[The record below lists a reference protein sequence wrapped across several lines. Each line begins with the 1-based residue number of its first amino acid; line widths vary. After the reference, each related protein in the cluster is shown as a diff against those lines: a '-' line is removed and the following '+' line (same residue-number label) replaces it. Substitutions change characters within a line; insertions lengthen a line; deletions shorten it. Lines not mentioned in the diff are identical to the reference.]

1 MHWRFE
7 NKHNLCLI
15 FQRENSNKSYMKII
29 RVFCLIAILAE
40 MTVLSGEE
48 ATLSFTPTDVS
59 QIGQDLSNPDTY
71 GLTSP
76 ITDSTDITVNYTI
89 PSVTSGDN
97 PYNTGRITKFAE
109 DLTANNFTF
118 NINFG
123 NNLWDVYVLNVS
135 ENKRVSLN
143 SVSYNIIDS
152 ATSHP
157 INNITVNKGG
167 LFEVKGDLVV
177 SDRRTTRSWYQ
188 TRLNFWGSGNVNIN
202 GNLTIS
208 SEMET
213 MYDNALNGVKL
224 ELSEVNS
231 FTVGGVVTLQSKWKD
246 KKWIRL
252 NSNARNVFERSF
264 GGLNV
269 ALGGVIELDGQSN
282 VTATTLTFTNSGR
295 NEFNGSLATRI
306 EVERTDGKISSWGNV
321 VDNKLNVTMDASD
334 PQNGYQVLRFSK
346 IAPNRTAYLRYAVC
360 AYYCGGKIE
369 SGKRI
374 KCRQEKY
381 GHDNEDERQRGT
393 TLEIILQGVSARL
406 DDHDLAGSCHG
417 GHDGH
422 TAGCDH
428 ADHGSTGVYAH
439 ADTGGS
445 DQWDEDGQG
454 SQIGHDLCQNEGN
467 KEEHQHNDVR
477 IGGIAQQA
485 DHPVCHHIACTGGL
499 DGVRQSQ
506 HTGKQENG
514 RLVDGVEGFLL
525 GQHTRQHQS
534 GSADAGSEIHLDTN
548 DIFQQ
553 HHCNGDQNDQDSQF
567 ALEGAEF
574 FALRSRMCCI

>member
-29 RVFCLIAILAE
+29 RIFCLIAIMPE

-48 ATLSFTPTDVS
+48 VTVSFTPTDVQ
-59 QIGQDLSNPDTY
+59 QIGQDLSDPDTY
-71 GLTSP
+71 GLDSP

-97 PYNTGRITKFAE
+97 PYNTKVITKFVE

-123 NNLWDVYVLNVS
+123 NNLWDVRVLNVLD
-135 ENKRVSLN
+135 NKTVSLN

-167 LFEVKGDLVV
+167 LFEVEGDLVV

-188 TRLNFWGSGNVNIN
+188 TRLNFSGSGNVNIN

-213 MYDNALNGVKL
+213 MYGNDLNGVKL
-224 ELSEVNS
+224 ELSEIDS
-231 FTVGGVVTLQSKWKD
+231 FTVGGVVTLQSKWND

-252 NSNARNVFERSF
+252 NNNARNVFERSF

-269 ALGGVIELDGQSN
+269 ALGGIIELDGQSN

-306 EVERTDGKISSWGNV
+306 EVERTPDKKISSWGNV
-321 VDNKLNVTMDASD
+321 VDNKLNITMDATD

-346 IAPNRTAYLRYAVC
+346 INNYENENWINYAFTSGANSLNEIVVKNGRLDI
-360 AYYCGGKIE
+360 AMYDGMKASSLLMEGGVFSAAGDDYNPEMGKVVFDKIVF
-369 SGKRI
+369 SGGTIYFDIFELENDSLKI
-374 KCRQEKY
+374 NGSIEKAS
-381 GHDNEDERQRGT
+381 DSSKL
-393 TLEIILQGVSARL
+393 TLEMSVNEYDLREW
-406 DDHDLAGSCHG
+406 LAGEDSKSVELI
-417 GHDGH
+417 
-422 TAGCDH
+422 TFSKE
-428 ADHGSTGVYAH
+428 GSNVTK
-439 ADTGGS
+439 
-445 DQWDEDGQG
+445 EDF
-454 SQIGHDLCQNEGN
+454 SL
-467 KEEHQHNDVR
+467 KL
-477 IGGIAQQA
+477 
-485 DHPVCHHIACTGGL
+485 L
-499 DGVRQSQ
+499 DGVS
-506 HTGKQENG
+506 GEIAMDEADGMISLSVNLG
-514 RLVDGVEGFLL
+514 LVPEPEAVASVL
-525 GQHTRQHQS
+525 
-534 GSADAGSEIHLDTN
+534 A
-548 DIFQQ
+548 
-553 HHCNGDQNDQDSQF
+553 
-567 ALEGAEF
+567 ALAIIAACF
-574 FALRSRMCCI
+574 RKRA

>member
-76 ITDSTDITVNYTI
+76 ITDSTNITVNYTI

-213 MYDNALNGVKL
+213 MHGNALNGVKL
-224 ELSEVNS
+224 ELSETNS
-231 FTVGGVVTLQSKWKD
+231 FTVGGVVTLQSKYDD

-264 GGLNV
+264 GGLSV
-269 ALGGVIELDGQSN
+269 ASGGVIELDGQSN

-321 VDNKLNVTMDASD
+321 VDNKLNITMDASD

-346 IAPNRTAYLRYAVC
+346 IDNYENENWINYAFTSGANSLNEIVVKNGRLDI
-360 AYYCGGKIE
+360 AMYDGMKASSLSMEGGVFSAAGDNYNPEMGKVVFDKIVF
-369 SGKRI
+369 SGGTI
-374 KCRQEKY
+374 YFDIFEEENDSLQINGSIEKVS
-381 GHDNEDERQRGT
+381 DSSKL
-393 TLEIILQGVSARL
+393 TLEMSVNEYDLREW
-406 DDHDLAGSCHG
+406 LAGEDSKSVELITFSSEG
-417 GHDGH
+417 SNV
-422 TAGCDH
+422 TA
-428 ADHGSTGVYAH
+428 
-439 ADTGGS
+439 
-445 DQWDEDGQG
+445 EDF
-454 SQIGHDLCQNEGN
+454 SL
-467 KEEHQHNDVR
+467 KL
-477 IGGIAQQA
+477 
-485 DHPVCHHIACTGGL
+485 L
-499 DGVRQSQ
+499 DGVS
-506 HTGKQENG
+506 GEIAMDEADGMISLSVNLG
-514 RLVDGVEGFLL
+514 LVPEPEAVASVL
-525 GQHTRQHQS
+525 
-534 GSADAGSEIHLDTN
+534 A
-548 DIFQQ
+548 
-553 HHCNGDQNDQDSQF
+553 
-567 ALEGAEF
+567 ALAIIAACF
-574 FALRSRMCCI
+574 RKRA

>member
-76 ITDSTDITVNYTI
+76 ITDSTNITVNYTI

-231 FTVGGVVTLQSKWKD
+231 FTVGGVVTLQSKWND

-252 NSNARNVFERSF
+252 NSNARNVF
-264 GGLNV
+264 
-269 ALGGVIELDGQSN
+269 
-282 VTATTLTFTNSGR
+282 
-295 NEFNGSLATRI
+295 
-306 EVERTDGKISSWGNV
+306 
-321 VDNKLNVTMDASD
+321 
-334 PQNGYQVLRFSK
+334 
-346 IAPNRTAYLRYAVC
+346 
-360 AYYCGGKIE
+360 
-369 SGKRI
+369 
-374 KCRQEKY
+374 
-381 GHDNEDERQRGT
+381 
-393 TLEIILQGVSARL
+393 
-406 DDHDLAGSCHG
+406 
-417 GHDGH
+417 
-422 TAGCDH
+422 
-428 ADHGSTGVYAH
+428 
-439 ADTGGS
+439 
-445 DQWDEDGQG
+445 
-454 SQIGHDLCQNEGN
+454 
-467 KEEHQHNDVR
+467 
-477 IGGIAQQA
+477 
-485 DHPVCHHIACTGGL
+485 
-499 DGVRQSQ
+499 
-506 HTGKQENG
+506 
-514 RLVDGVEGFLL
+514 
-525 GQHTRQHQS
+525 
-534 GSADAGSEIHLDTN
+534 
-548 DIFQQ
+548 
-553 HHCNGDQNDQDSQF
+553 
-567 ALEGAEF
+567 
-574 FALRSRMCCI
+574 

>member
-59 QIGQDLSNPDTY
+59 QIGQDLSSPDTY
-71 GLTSP
+71 GWAGP

-97 PYNTGRITKFAE
+97 PYNTSRITKFAE

-157 INNITVNKGG
+157 INNITVSKGG

-188 TRLNFWGSGNVNIN
+188 TRLNFWGSGDVNIN
-202 GNLTIS
+202 GNLTLS

-231 FTVGGVVTLQSKWKD
+231 FTVGGVVTLQSKWND

-264 GGLNV
+264 GGLDV

-321 VDNKLNVTMDASD
+321 VDNKLNITMDASD

-346 IAPNRTAYLRYAVC
+346 IDNYENENWINYAFTSGANSLNEIVVKNGRLDI
-360 AYYCGGKIE
+360 AMYDGMKASSLSMEGGVFSAAGDNYNPEMGKVVFDKIVF
-369 SGKRI
+369 SGGTI
-374 KCRQEKY
+374 YFDIFEEENDSLQINGSIEKVS
-381 GHDNEDERQRGT
+381 DSSKL
-393 TLEIILQGVSARL
+393 TLEMSVNES
-406 DDHDLAGSCHG
+406 DLRAWLGATGEDSKSVELITFSSEGSNV
-417 GHDGH
+417 
-422 TAGCDH
+422 TA
-428 ADHGSTGVYAH
+428 
-439 ADTGGS
+439 
-445 DQWDEDGQG
+445 EDF
-454 SQIGHDLCQNEGN
+454 SL
-467 KEEHQHNDVR
+467 KL
-477 IGGIAQQA
+477 
-485 DHPVCHHIACTGGL
+485 L
-499 DGVRQSQ
+499 DGVS
-506 HTGKQENG
+506 GEIAMDEADGMISLSVNLG
-514 RLVDGVEGFLL
+514 LVPEPEAVASVL
-525 GQHTRQHQS
+525 
-534 GSADAGSEIHLDTN
+534 A
-548 DIFQQ
+548 
-553 HHCNGDQNDQDSQF
+553 
-567 ALEGAEF
+567 ALAIIAACF
-574 FALRSRMCCI
+574 RKRA

>member
-123 NNLWDVYVLNVS
+123 NNLWAVYVLNVS

-157 INNITVNKGG
+157 INNITVSKGG

-231 FTVGGVVTLQSKWKD
+231 FTVGGVVTLQSKWND

-252 NSNARNVFERSF
+252 NSNARNVFDRSF

-321 VDNKLNVTMDASD
+321 VDNKLNITMDASD

-346 IAPNRTAYLRYAVC
+346 IDNYENENWINYAFTSGANSLNEIVVKNGRLDI
-360 AYYCGGKIE
+360 AMYDGMKASSLSMEGGVFSAAGDNYNPEMGKVVFDKIVF
-369 SGKRI
+369 SGGTI
-374 KCRQEKY
+374 YFDIFEEENDSLQINGSIEKVS
-381 GHDNEDERQRGT
+381 DSSKL
-393 TLEIILQGVSARL
+393 TLEMSVNES
-406 DDHDLAGSCHG
+406 DLRAWLGATGEDSKSVKLITFSSEGSNV
-417 GHDGH
+417 
-422 TAGCDH
+422 TA
-428 ADHGSTGVYAH
+428 
-439 ADTGGS
+439 
-445 DQWDEDGQG
+445 EDF
-454 SQIGHDLCQNEGN
+454 SL
-467 KEEHQHNDVR
+467 KL
-477 IGGIAQQA
+477 
-485 DHPVCHHIACTGGL
+485 L
-499 DGVRQSQ
+499 DGVS
-506 HTGKQENG
+506 GEIAMDEA
-514 RLVDGVEGFLL
+514 DGMISLSVNL
-525 GQHTRQHQS
+525 GVVPEPEAVAS
-534 GSADAGSEIHLDTN
+534 VLA
-548 DIFQQ
+548 
-553 HHCNGDQNDQDSQF
+553 
-567 ALEGAEF
+567 ALAVIAACF
-574 FALRSRMCCI
+574 RKRA

>member
-7 NKHNLCLI
+7 DKHNLCLI

-97 PYNTGRITKFAE
+97 PYNTKVITKFVE

-123 NNLWDVYVLNVS
+123 NNLWDVRVLNVLD
-135 ENKRVSLN
+135 NKTVSLN

-167 LFEVKGDLVV
+167 LFEVEGDLVV

-231 FTVGGVVTLQSKWKD
+231 FTVGGVVTLQSKWND

-252 NSNARNVFERSF
+252 NSNARNVFDRSF
-264 GGLNV
+264 GGLDV

-321 VDNKLNVTMDASD
+321 VDNKLNVTMDATD

-346 IAPNRTAYLRYAVC
+346 IDNYENENWINYAFTSGANSLNEIVVKNGRLDI
-360 AYYCGGKIE
+360 AMYDGMKASSLSMEGGVFSAAGDNSEMGKVVFDKIVF
-369 SGKRI
+369 SGGTIYFDIFEVENDSLKI
-374 KCRQEKY
+374 NGSIEKVS
-381 GHDNEDERQRGT
+381 DSSKL
-393 TLEIILQGVSARL
+393 TLEMSVNEYDLREW
-406 DDHDLAGSCHG
+406 LAGEDSKSVELITFSSEG
-417 GHDGH
+417 SNV
-422 TAGCDH
+422 TA
-428 ADHGSTGVYAH
+428 
-439 ADTGGS
+439 
-445 DQWDEDGQG
+445 EDF
-454 SQIGHDLCQNEGN
+454 SL
-467 KEEHQHNDVR
+467 KL
-477 IGGIAQQA
+477 
-485 DHPVCHHIACTGGL
+485 L
-499 DGVRQSQ
+499 DGVS
-506 HTGKQENG
+506 GEIVMDEAGGMISLSVN
-514 RLVDGVEGFLL
+514 LGVVPEPEAVASVL
-525 GQHTRQHQS
+525 
-534 GSADAGSEIHLDTN
+534 A
-548 DIFQQ
+548 
-553 HHCNGDQNDQDSQF
+553 
-567 ALEGAEF
+567 ALAIIAACF
-574 FALRSRMCCI
+574 RKRA

>member
-76 ITDSTDITVNYTI
+76 ITDSTNITVNYTI
-89 PSVTSGDN
+89 PSVTSGNN
-97 PYNTGRITKFAE
+97 PYNTSRITKFAE

-135 ENKRVSLN
+135 DNKRVSLN

-188 TRLNFWGSGNVNIN
+188 TRLNFWGSGNVNIK
-202 GNLTIS
+202 GNLTLS
-208 SEMET
+208 SEMAT
-213 MYDNALNGVKL
+213 MYGNALNGVKL
-224 ELSEVNS
+224 ELSETNS
-231 FTVGGVVTLQSKWKD
+231 FTVGGVVTLQSMWDD

-264 GGLNV
+264 GGLSV
-269 ALGGVIELDGQSN
+269 ASGGVIELDGQSN

-321 VDNKLNVTMDASD
+321 VDNKLNITMDASD

-346 IAPNRTAYLRYAVC
+346 IDNYENENWINYAFTSGANSLNEIVVKNGRLDI
-360 AYYCGGKIE
+360 AMYDGMKASSLSMEGGVFSAAGDNYNPEMGKVVFDKIVF
-369 SGKRI
+369 SGGTI
-374 KCRQEKY
+374 YFDIFEEENDSLQINGSIEKVS
-381 GHDNEDERQRGT
+381 DSSKL
-393 TLEIILQGVSARL
+393 TLEMSVNES
-406 DDHDLAGSCHG
+406 DLRAWLGAAGEDSKSVKLITFSSEG
-417 GHDGH
+417 SNV
-422 TAGCDH
+422 TA
-428 ADHGSTGVYAH
+428 
-439 ADTGGS
+439 
-445 DQWDEDGQG
+445 EDF
-454 SQIGHDLCQNEGN
+454 SL
-467 KEEHQHNDVR
+467 KL
-477 IGGIAQQA
+477 
-485 DHPVCHHIACTGGL
+485 L
-499 DGVRQSQ
+499 DGVS
-506 HTGKQENG
+506 GEIAMDEAGGMISLSVN
-514 RLVDGVEGFLL
+514 LGVVPEPEAVASVL
-525 GQHTRQHQS
+525 
-534 GSADAGSEIHLDTN
+534 A
-548 DIFQQ
+548 
-553 HHCNGDQNDQDSQF
+553 
-567 ALEGAEF
+567 ALAIIAACF
-574 FALRSRMCCI
+574 RKRA

>member
-71 GLTSP
+71 GLAGL

-97 PYNTGRITKFAE
+97 PYNTGRITKFAD

-231 FTVGGVVTLQSKWKD
+231 FTVGGVVTLQSKWND

-264 GGLNV
+264 GGLDV
-269 ALGGVIELDGQSN
+269 ALGGVTELDGQSN

-321 VDNKLNVTMDASD
+321 VDNKLNITMDASD

-346 IAPNRTAYLRYAVC
+346 IDNYENENWINYAFTSGANSLNEIVVKNGRLDI
-360 AYYCGGKIE
+360 AMYDGMKASSLSMEGGVFSAAGDNYNPEMGKVVFDKIVF
-369 SGKRI
+369 SGGTIYFDIFEEENDSLKI
-374 KCRQEKY
+374 NGSIEKVS
-381 GHDNEDERQRGT
+381 DSSKL
-393 TLEIILQGVSARL
+393 TLEMSVNEYDLREW
-406 DDHDLAGSCHG
+406 LAGEDSKSVELITFSSEG
-417 GHDGH
+417 SNV
-422 TAGCDH
+422 TA
-428 ADHGSTGVYAH
+428 
-439 ADTGGS
+439 
-445 DQWDEDGQG
+445 EDF
-454 SQIGHDLCQNEGN
+454 SL
-467 KEEHQHNDVR
+467 KL
-477 IGGIAQQA
+477 
-485 DHPVCHHIACTGGL
+485 L
-499 DGVRQSQ
+499 DGVS
-506 HTGKQENG
+506 GEIAMDEADGMISLSVNLG
-514 RLVDGVEGFLL
+514 LVPEPEAVASVL
-525 GQHTRQHQS
+525 
-534 GSADAGSEIHLDTN
+534 A
-548 DIFQQ
+548 
-553 HHCNGDQNDQDSQF
+553 
-567 ALEGAEF
+567 ALAIIAACF
-574 FALRSRMCCI
+574 RKRA

>member
-59 QIGQDLSNPDTY
+59 QIGQNLSSPDTY
-71 GLTSP
+71 GLAGP

-157 INNITVNKGG
+157 INNITVSKGS

-188 TRLNFWGSGNVNIN
+188 TRLNFWGSGDVNIN
-202 GNLTIS
+202 GNLTLS

-231 FTVGGVVTLQSKWKD
+231 FTVGGVVTLQSKWND

-264 GGLNV
+264 GGLDV

-282 VTATTLTFTNSGR
+282 VTTTTLTFTNSGR

-321 VDNKLNVTMDASD
+321 VDNKLNITMDATD

-346 IAPNRTAYLRYAVC
+346 IDNYENENWINYAFTSGANSLNEIVVKNGRLDI
-360 AYYCGGKIE
+360 AMYDGMKASSLSMEGGVFSAAGDNSEMGKVVFDKIVF
-369 SGKRI
+369 SGGTIYFDIFEVENDSLKI
-374 KCRQEKY
+374 NGSIEKVS
-381 GHDNEDERQRGT
+381 DSSKL
-393 TLEIILQGVSARL
+393 TLEMSVNEYDLREW
-406 DDHDLAGSCHG
+406 LAGEDSKSVELITFSSEG
-417 GHDGH
+417 SNV
-422 TAGCDH
+422 TA
-428 ADHGSTGVYAH
+428 
-439 ADTGGS
+439 
-445 DQWDEDGQG
+445 EDF
-454 SQIGHDLCQNEGN
+454 SL
-467 KEEHQHNDVR
+467 KL
-477 IGGIAQQA
+477 
-485 DHPVCHHIACTGGL
+485 L
-499 DGVRQSQ
+499 DGVS
-506 HTGKQENG
+506 GEIAMDEADGMISLSVNLG
-514 RLVDGVEGFLL
+514 LVPEPEAVASVL
-525 GQHTRQHQS
+525 
-534 GSADAGSEIHLDTN
+534 A
-548 DIFQQ
+548 
-553 HHCNGDQNDQDSQF
+553 
-567 ALEGAEF
+567 ALAIVAACF
-574 FALRSRMCCI
+574 RKRA

>member
-1 MHWRFE
+1 
-7 NKHNLCLI
+7 
-15 FQRENSNKSYMKII
+15 MKII

-48 ATLSFTPTDVS
+48 ARLSFTPTDVS

-76 ITDSTDITVNYTI
+76 ITDSTNITVNYTI
-89 PSVTSGDN
+89 PSVTSGNN
-97 PYNTGRITKFAE
+97 PYNTSRITKFAE

-157 INNITVNKGG
+157 INGITVNKGG

-188 TRLNFWGSGNVNIN
+188 TRLNFWGSGDVNIK
-202 GNLTIS
+202 GNLTLS

-213 MYDNALNGVKL
+213 MYGNDLNGVKL
-224 ELSEVNS
+224 ELSEINS
-231 FTVGGVVTLQSKWKD
+231 FTVGGVVTLQSKYKD

-269 ALGGVIELDGQSN
+269 ASGGIIELDGQDK
-282 VTATTLTFTNSGR
+282 VTTTTLTFTNSGR

-306 EVERTDGKISSWGNV
+306 EVERTPDKKISSWGNV
-321 VDNKLNVTMDASD
+321 VDNKLNITMDASD

-346 IAPNRTAYLRYAVC
+346 IDNYENENWINYAFTSGANSLNEIVVKNGRLDI
-360 AYYCGGKIE
+360 AMYDGMKASSLSMEGGVFSAAGDNYNPEMGKVVFDKIVF
-369 SGKRI
+369 SGGTIYFDIFELENDSLKI
-374 KCRQEKY
+374 NGSIEKAS
-381 GHDNEDERQRGT
+381 DSSKL
-393 TLEIILQGVSARL
+393 TLEMSGNE
-406 DDHDLAGSCHG
+406 HDLREWLAGEDSKSVELI
-417 GHDGH
+417 
-422 TAGCDH
+422 TFSSE
-428 ADHGSTGVYAH
+428 GSNVTK
-439 ADTGGS
+439 
-445 DQWDEDGQG
+445 EDF
-454 SQIGHDLCQNEGN
+454 SL
-467 KEEHQHNDVR
+467 KL
-477 IGGIAQQA
+477 
-485 DHPVCHHIACTGGL
+485 L
-499 DGVRQSQ
+499 DGVS
-506 HTGKQENG
+506 GEISMDEADGMISLSVNLG
-514 RLVDGVEGFLL
+514 LVPEPESVACVL
-525 GQHTRQHQS
+525 
-534 GSADAGSEIHLDTN
+534 A
-548 DIFQQ
+548 
-553 HHCNGDQNDQDSQF
+553 
-567 ALEGAEF
+567 ALAIVAACF
-574 FALRSRMCCI
+574 RKRA

>member
-1 MHWRFE
+1 M
-7 NKHNLCLI
+7 I
-15 FQRENSNKSYMKII
+15 SQRENSNKSYMKII

-40 MTVLSGEE
+40 MTVLRGED
-48 ATLSFTPTDVS
+48 ASLSFTPTDVS
-59 QIGQDLSNPDTY
+59 QIGQDLSSPDTY
-71 GLTSP
+71 GLAGP

-97 PYNTGRITKFAE
+97 PYNTKRITKFAE

-157 INNITVNKGG
+157 INNITVSKGG

-177 SDRRTTRSWYQ
+177 SDKRTTRSWYQ

-208 SEMET
+208 SEMAT

-224 ELSEVNS
+224 ELSEINS
-231 FTVGGVVTLQSKWKD
+231 FTVGGVVTLQSIWKD

-264 GGLNV
+264 GGLSV
-269 ALGGVIELDGQSN
+269 ASGGIIELDGQSN

-321 VDNKLNVTMDASD
+321 VDNKLNITMDASD
-334 PQNGYQVLRFSK
+334 SQNGYQVLRFSK
-346 IAPNRTAYLRYAVC
+346 IDNYENENWINYAFTSGANSLNEIVVKNGRLDI
-360 AYYCGGKIE
+360 AMYDGMKASSLSMEGGVFSAAGDNYNPEMGKVVFDKIVF
-369 SGKRI
+369 SGGTIYFDIFEEENDSLKI
-374 KCRQEKY
+374 NGSIEKVS
-381 GHDNEDERQRGT
+381 DSSKL
-393 TLEIILQGVSARL
+393 TLEMSVNEYDLREW
-406 DDHDLAGSCHG
+406 LAGEDSKSVELITFSSEG
-417 GHDGH
+417 SNV
-422 TAGCDH
+422 TA
-428 ADHGSTGVYAH
+428 
-439 ADTGGS
+439 
-445 DQWDEDGQG
+445 EDF
-454 SQIGHDLCQNEGN
+454 SL
-467 KEEHQHNDVR
+467 KL
-477 IGGIAQQA
+477 
-485 DHPVCHHIACTGGL
+485 L
-499 DGVRQSQ
+499 DGVS
-506 HTGKQENG
+506 GEIAMDEAGGMISLSVNLG
-514 RLVDGVEGFLL
+514 LVPEPEAVASVL
-525 GQHTRQHQS
+525 
-534 GSADAGSEIHLDTN
+534 A
-548 DIFQQ
+548 
-553 HHCNGDQNDQDSQF
+553 
-567 ALEGAEF
+567 ALAIVAACF
-574 FALRSRMCCI
+574 RKRA

>member
-71 GLTSP
+71 GLAGS

-157 INNITVNKGG
+157 INNITVSKGG

-231 FTVGGVVTLQSKWKD
+231 FTVGGVVTLQSKWTD

-264 GGLNV
+264 GGLDV

-321 VDNKLNVTMDASD
+321 VDNKLNITMDATD

-346 IAPNRTAYLRYAVC
+346 IDNYENENWINYAFTSGANSLNEIVVKNGRLDI
-360 AYYCGGKIE
+360 AMYDGMKASSLSMEGGVFSAAGDNYNPEMGKVVFDKIVF
-369 SGKRI
+369 SGGTI
-374 KCRQEKY
+374 YFDIFEEENDSLQINGSIEKVS
-381 GHDNEDERQRGT
+381 DSSKL
-393 TLEIILQGVSARL
+393 TLEMSVNEYDLREW
-406 DDHDLAGSCHG
+406 LAGEDSKSVELITFSSEG
-417 GHDGH
+417 SNV
-422 TAGCDH
+422 TA
-428 ADHGSTGVYAH
+428 
-439 ADTGGS
+439 
-445 DQWDEDGQG
+445 EDF
-454 SQIGHDLCQNEGN
+454 SL
-467 KEEHQHNDVR
+467 R
-477 IGGIAQQA
+477 L
-485 DHPVCHHIACTGGL
+485 L
-499 DGVRQSQ
+499 DGVS
-506 HTGKQENG
+506 GEIVMDEAGGMISLSVNLG
-514 RLVDGVEGFLL
+514 LVPEPEAVASVL
-525 GQHTRQHQS
+525 
-534 GSADAGSEIHLDTN
+534 A
-548 DIFQQ
+548 
-553 HHCNGDQNDQDSQF
+553 
-567 ALEGAEF
+567 ALAIIAACF
-574 FALRSRMCCI
+574 RKRA

>member
-59 QIGQDLSNPDTY
+59 QIGQNLSNPDTY
-71 GLTSP
+71 GLDSP

-157 INNITVNKGG
+157 INGITVSKDG

-231 FTVGGVVTLQSKWKD
+231 FTVGGVVTLQSKWND

-264 GGLNV
+264 GGLDV

-321 VDNKLNVTMDASD
+321 VDNKLNITMDASD

-346 IAPNRTAYLRYAVC
+346 IDNYENENWINYAFTSGANSLNEIVVKNGRLDI
-360 AYYCGGKIE
+360 AMYDGMKASSLSMEGGVFSAAGDNYNPEMGKVVFDKIVF
-369 SGKRI
+369 SGGTI
-374 KCRQEKY
+374 YFDIFEEENDSLQINGSIEKVS
-381 GHDNEDERQRGT
+381 DSSKL
-393 TLEIILQGVSARL
+393 TLEMSVNEYDLREW
-406 DDHDLAGSCHG
+406 LAGEDSKSVELITFSSEG
-417 GHDGH
+417 SNV
-422 TAGCDH
+422 TA
-428 ADHGSTGVYAH
+428 
-439 ADTGGS
+439 
-445 DQWDEDGQG
+445 EDF
-454 SQIGHDLCQNEGN
+454 SL
-467 KEEHQHNDVR
+467 KL
-477 IGGIAQQA
+477 
-485 DHPVCHHIACTGGL
+485 L
-499 DGVRQSQ
+499 DGVS
-506 HTGKQENG
+506 GEIAMDEAGGMISLSVNLG
-514 RLVDGVEGFLL
+514 LVPEPEAVASVL
-525 GQHTRQHQS
+525 
-534 GSADAGSEIHLDTN
+534 A
-548 DIFQQ
+548 
-553 HHCNGDQNDQDSQF
+553 
-567 ALEGAEF
+567 ALAIIAACF
-574 FALRSRMCCI
+574 RKRA

>member
-48 ATLSFTPTDVS
+48 AILSFTPTDVS

-157 INNITVNKGG
+157 INNITVSKGG

-231 FTVGGVVTLQSKWKD
+231 FTVGGVVTLQSKWND

-252 NSNARNVFERSF
+252 NSNARNVFDRSF

-321 VDNKLNVTMDASD
+321 VDNKLNITMDASD

-346 IAPNRTAYLRYAVC
+346 IDNYENENWINYAFTSGANSLNEIVVKNGRLDI
-360 AYYCGGKIE
+360 AMYDGMKASSLSMEGGVFSAAGDNYNPEMGKVVFDKIVF
-369 SGKRI
+369 SGGTI
-374 KCRQEKY
+374 YFDIFEEENDSLQINGSIEKVS
-381 GHDNEDERQRGT
+381 DSSKL
-393 TLEIILQGVSARL
+393 TLEMSVNEYDLREW
-406 DDHDLAGSCHG
+406 LAGEDSKSVELITFSSEG
-417 GHDGH
+417 SNV
-422 TAGCDH
+422 TA
-428 ADHGSTGVYAH
+428 
-439 ADTGGS
+439 
-445 DQWDEDGQG
+445 EDF
-454 SQIGHDLCQNEGN
+454 SL
-467 KEEHQHNDVR
+467 KL
-477 IGGIAQQA
+477 
-485 DHPVCHHIACTGGL
+485 L
-499 DGVRQSQ
+499 DGVS
-506 HTGKQENG
+506 GEIVMDEAGGMISLSVNLG
-514 RLVDGVEGFLL
+514 LVPEPEAVASVL
-525 GQHTRQHQS
+525 
-534 GSADAGSEIHLDTN
+534 A
-548 DIFQQ
+548 
-553 HHCNGDQNDQDSQF
+553 
-567 ALEGAEF
+567 ALAIIAACF
-574 FALRSRMCCI
+574 RKRA